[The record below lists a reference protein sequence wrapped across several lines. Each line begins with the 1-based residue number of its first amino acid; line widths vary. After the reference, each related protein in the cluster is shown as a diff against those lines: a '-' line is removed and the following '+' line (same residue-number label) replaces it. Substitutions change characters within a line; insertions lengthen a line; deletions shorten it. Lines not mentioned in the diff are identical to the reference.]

1 MLGAQR
7 VCIHFF
13 CWHTAVTAHKFSLAG
28 SVVTSSSSSSFYLF
42 SKMQKIQLKKTR
54 EYWTRR
60 TRLIRALTSL
70 YMSLRAYSLSNH
82 IQWKRRNTH
91 TKNIKN
97 TTLKHRK
104 KLEKSTFWMERRN
117 LESELKLTTLSGREF
132 QVFMMR
138 SLKNAAL
145 KREALCLN
153 NLYWWPLVWEH
164 ALNIKKFLSSRHFNN
179 TK

>member
-104 KLEKSTFWMERRN
+104 KLEKSTFWMQHRIWEVNWNRPHFLQGERIP
-117 LESELKLTTLSGREF
+117 GIYDAF
-132 QVFMMR
+132 
-138 SLKNAAL
+138 
-145 KREALCLN
+145 
-153 NLYWWPLVWEH
+153 
-164 ALNIKKFLSSRHFNN
+164 
-179 TK
+179 TKECCP